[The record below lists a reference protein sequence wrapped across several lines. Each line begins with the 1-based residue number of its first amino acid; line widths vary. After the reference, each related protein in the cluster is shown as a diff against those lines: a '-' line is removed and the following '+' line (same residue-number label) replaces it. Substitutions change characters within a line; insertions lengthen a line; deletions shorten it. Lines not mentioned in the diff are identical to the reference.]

1 MSNEESKAMANN
13 QFFIYH
19 SSLHLKTTLLMKKVF
34 FLAALLVCSI
44 AAQAQRFALVD
55 MEYILKQIP
64 AYEQAN
70 QQMESLSKQWQSE
83 VEAKAQ
89 EAKTMYDEY
98 QKNASNL
105 SATQKTAQEN
115 AIIAK
120 EKEAADL
127 RKKYF
132 GPEGEGMKKRQELI
146 TPIQDA
152 IYNAI
157 KDIATQKNYD
167 AVIDRASAQS
177 MIFAS
182 PRIDIS
188 NEVLAK
194 LGYSN

>member
-1 MSNEESKAMANN
+1 
-13 QFFIYH
+13 
-19 SSLHLKTTLLMKKVF
+19 MKKII

-44 AAQAQRFALVD
+44 ATQAQRFALVD

-70 QQMESLSKQWQSE
+70 QQMENLSKQWQSE
-83 VEAKAQ
+83 IETKAQ
-89 EAKTMYDEY
+89 EAKTLYDEY
-98 QKNASNL
+98 QKNASTL
-105 SATQKTAQEN
+105 SAKTEREN

-146 TPIQDA
+146 GPIQDA

-188 NEVLAK
+188 NEVLSK

>member
-1 MSNEESKAMANN
+1 
-13 QFFIYH
+13 
-19 SSLHLKTTLLMKKVF
+19 MKKVF

-105 SATQKTAQEN
+105 SATQKTAQR
-115 AIIAK
+115 K
-120 EKEAADL
+120 CHYRQRKRSSRFTEKVFWS
-127 RKKYF
+127 R
-132 GPEGEGMKKRQELI
+132 R
-146 TPIQDA
+146 
-152 IYNAI
+152 
-157 KDIATQKNYD
+157 
-167 AVIDRASAQS
+167 
-177 MIFAS
+177 
-182 PRIDIS
+182 
-188 NEVLAK
+188 
-194 LGYSN
+194 

>member
-1 MSNEESKAMANN
+1 
-13 QFFIYH
+13 
-19 SSLHLKTTLLMKKVF
+19 MKKF
-34 FLAALLVCSI
+34 IFLTALLVCCI
-44 AAQAQRFALVD
+44 AIQAQRFALVD

-83 VEAKAQ
+83 IEAKTQ

-98 QKNASNL
+98 QKNAPAL
-105 SATQKTAQEN
+105 STAQKSEQEN

-120 EKEAADL
+120 EKDAADL

-132 GPEGEGMKKRQELI
+132 GPEGEGMKKHQELI
-146 TPIQDA
+146 TPIQNA

-157 KDIATQKNYD
+157 KEIATQKNYD
-167 AVIDRASAQS
+167 VVIDRASAQS